1 MPLVDMPLEKLK
13 EYQGINPRPAD
24 FDAYWDRA
32 IAEMR
37 AVDPQVELVPSA
49 FQTPQAECFDLYFTG
64 VRGARRVGGRI
75 RGRAAEDGPC
85 RL

>member
-37 AVDPQVELVPSA
+37 AVDPQVEMVRSS
-49 FQTPQAECFDLYFTG
+49 FQTPQADCFDLYFTG
-64 VRGARRVGGRI
+64 VRGARIHAKYVRPKNV
-75 RGRAAEDGPC
+75 
-85 RL
+85 